1 MPIHIPQPTPF
12 QEVNVFLSLLHSN
25 MRSILGDYFV
35 GLYLGGSLAL
45 GDFNPDRS
53 DLDFVAS
60 TVDELPLE
68 TIAALEAMHTR
79 LWNTGAKWARK
90 LDGSYVPQHV
100 LRRWTSNDMPCPFV
114 EEDQF
119 YLTNQGS
126 AVIQRYI
133 IRQHGVVV
141 AGPDPRTFIDPVD
154 AADLRRAL
162 RDNIEKWWRPLLDN
176 PDWLEQGQKQPFAI
190 LTMCRALYTLEH
202 GIVVS
207 KPVAARWAPQV
218 IGAEWTELI
227 AWALAWPHDTRS
239 NRLAAALS
247 LIRYTVKRFEDRHES
262 GLDTHPGDDNA
273 GSIS

>member
-1 MPIHIPQPTPF
+1 MSIHIAQPTPY
-12 QEVNVFLSLLHSN
+12 QEVNAFLNLLLSH
-25 MRSILGDYFV
+25 MRSILGDHFA
-35 GLYLGGSLAL
+35 GLYIGGSLAL
-45 GDFNPDRS
+45 GDFNPNRS

-68 TIAALEAMHTR
+68 TIVALEEMHTQ

-119 YLTNQGS
+119 TITNQGS

-141 AGPDPRTFIDPVD
+141 AGPSPSTFIDLVG
-154 AADLRRAL
+154 ASDLRHAL
-162 RDNIEKWWRPLLDN
+162 RDNVEQWWRPLLDD
-176 PDWLEQGQKQPFAI
+176 PDWVQQSQKQPFAI

-202 GIVVS
+202 GIVAS
-207 KPVAARWAPQV
+207 KPVAARWFQLM
-218 IGAEWTELI
+218 IGGEWTELI
-227 AWALAWPHDTRS
+227 EWALAWPHDMKS
-239 NRLAAALS
+239 NRLASTLS
-247 LIRYTVKRFEDRHES
+247 LIQYTLKRFEDWNES
-262 GLDTHPGDDNA
+262 GLDKYL
-273 GSIS
+273 